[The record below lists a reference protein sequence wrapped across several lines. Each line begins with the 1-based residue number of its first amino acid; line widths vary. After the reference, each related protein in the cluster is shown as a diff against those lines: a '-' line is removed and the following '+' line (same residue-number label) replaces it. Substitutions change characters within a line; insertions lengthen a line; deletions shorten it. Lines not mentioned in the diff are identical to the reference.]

1 MQVSKRKV
9 KVEKLELKVSQSLK
23 STIMI
28 EGQKDSETGEVDKG
42 GERTPWPKKEEMK
55 KEVWYIQK

>member
-1 MQVSKRKV
+1 M
-9 KVEKLELKVSQSLK
+9 KVEKQKLSFTKPK

-42 GERTPWPKKEEMK
+42 GEMTPWLKKEEMK
-55 KEVWYIQK
+55 KKER